1 MWSDLSNKY
10 SSWKYPFFRLLKT
23 PTSLLSSSPKLPT
36 PNIDI
41 NGERKAAKSRLKY
54 LFRQNINAASNNAHN
69 NAIKTK

>member
-1 MWSDLSNKY
+1 MELSLFKC
-10 SSWKYPFFRLLKT
+10 LKI
-23 PTSLLSSSPKLPT
+23 PASLWLYSPKLPT

-41 NGERKAAKSRLKY
+41 NVERKAAKSRLKY